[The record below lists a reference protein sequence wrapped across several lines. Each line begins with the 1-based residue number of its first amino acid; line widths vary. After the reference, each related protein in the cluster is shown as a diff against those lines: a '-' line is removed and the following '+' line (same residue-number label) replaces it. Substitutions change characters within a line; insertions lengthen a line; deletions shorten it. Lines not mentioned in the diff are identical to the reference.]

1 MSIIYDALKKVEGN
15 LSKPKPVSESSHAP
29 AKRTFKLIP
38 FLAYSFA
45 VFLAFFSMKMV
56 YDLITRPRQAQQV
69 KKQTGRL
76 LNVVTAVKQPALL
89 SKRIPALN
97 TQEITEELPDLVL
110 NGIFFSGGAGYAL
123 INNQIL
129 EEGDGISGLV
139 VRKITEGDVELK
151 TKNSVVTLSLNSS
164 H

>member
-1 MSIIYDALKKVEGN
+1 
-15 LSKPKPVSESSHAP
+15 
-29 AKRTFKLIP
+29 
-38 FLAYSFA
+38 
-45 VFLAFFSMKMV
+45 MKMV
-56 YDLITRPRQAQQV
+56 YDLIASPDRAKQL
-69 KKQTGRL
+69 KKEPGRS
-76 LNVVTAVKQPALL
+76 LNVVAAVKQPALL

-151 TKNSVVTLSLNSS
+151 TKNSVVTLSLKSS

>member
-38 FLAYSFA
+38 FLAYSF
-45 VFLAFFSMKMV
+45 VVLLAFFSMKMV
-56 YDLITRPRQAQQV
+56 YDLIASPDRAKQL
-69 KKQTGRL
+69 KKEPGRS
-76 LNVVTAVKQPALL
+76 LNVVAAVKQPALL

-110 NGIFFSGGAGYAL
+110 NGIFFSGGDGYAL

-151 TKNSVVTLSLNSS
+151 TKNSVVTLSLKSS

>member
-15 LSKPKPVSESSHAP
+15 LAKPGQMPDRSQDGGKKSVNV
-29 AKRTFKLIP
+29 IP
-38 FLAYSFA
+38 FFVYSF
-45 VFLAFFSMKMV
+45 VVLLAFFSMKMV
-56 YDLITRPRQAQQV
+56 YSRITNPTQTKGV
-69 KKQTGRL
+69 KKASSPS
-76 LNVVTAVKQPALL
+76 LNLVAAKAAPALL
-89 SKRIPALN
+89 SKQIPSLN
-97 TQEITEELPDLVL
+97 TYEITEDLPHLVL

-139 VRKITEGDVELK
+139 VRSISEGNVELK
-151 TKNSVVTLSLNSS
+151 AKDSVITLSLKSS

>member
-1 MSIIYDALKKVEGN
+1 MSIIYDALKKVEGS
-15 LSKPKPVSESSHAP
+15 LSKPKSVSAASHAP
-29 AKRTFKLIP
+29 VRRTSKLIP
-38 FLAYSFA
+38 FLAYSF
-45 VFLAFFSMKMV
+45 VVLLAIFSMKMV
-56 YDLITRPRQAQQV
+56 YDLITSPGRSKQV
-69 KKQTGRL
+69 KKDPRSS
-76 LNVVTAVKQPALL
+76 LNVFTAVNQPALL
-89 SKRIPALN
+89 SNIPALN

-139 VRKITEGDVELK
+139 VRRITEGDVELK
-151 TKNSVVTLSLNSS
+151 TKNSVVTLSLKSG